1 MSHVTHIGI
10 KRGWCQP
17 GCSCGWPG
25 KPTRGA
31 DAAEEQLDVHLAA
44 VGQPVPATSDF
55 VPWGGDAA

>member
-31 DAAEEQLDVHLAA
+31 GAAEAQLDVHLAA
-44 VGQPVPATSDF
+44 VGQPAAPEVWARRYL
-55 VPWGGDAA
+55 GGAA